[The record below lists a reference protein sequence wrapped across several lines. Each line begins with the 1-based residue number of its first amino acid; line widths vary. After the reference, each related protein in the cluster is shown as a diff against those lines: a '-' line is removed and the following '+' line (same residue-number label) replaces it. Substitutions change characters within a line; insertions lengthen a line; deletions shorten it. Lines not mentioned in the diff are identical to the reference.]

1 MAVALLETSAFTAD
15 PMTRVTSL
23 QIVGLT
29 GPNAS
34 GKSEVAAHL
43 GRRGFA
49 YHSLSDV
56 VREEAARR
64 GLPAERV
71 HLIATGND
79 LRRREGPA
87 TLALRIAG
95 RLQGRDVVDS
105 IRNPAEVTALRA
117 LPGFRLLGV
126 DAPVE
131 VRFERA
137 QRRARAGD
145 GDTLA
150 EFTRR
155 EAQEN
160 TADPSAQQ
168 LQATLELADAR
179 LVNNGSLADLFHAVD
194 DLLAVWSR

>member
-1 MAVALLETSAFTAD
+1 
-15 PMTRVTSL
+15 MTHPPASL
-23 QIVGLT
+23 RIVGLT

-64 GLPAERV
+64 GLPPERE
-71 HLIATGND
+71 HLIKIGND
-79 LRRREGPA
+79 LRRGEGPA
-87 TLALRIAG
+87 TLARRIAS

-105 IRNPAEVTALRA
+105 IRNPAEVAALRA
-117 LPGFRLLGV
+117 LRGFKLLGV

-137 QRRARAGD
+137 RRRARAGD

-168 LQATLELADAR
+168 LQTTLALADAR
-179 LVNNGSLADLFHAVD
+179 LVNGGSLDELFRQVD
-194 DLLAVWSR
+194 ARLAEWGA